1 MNLKRKGIQITL
13 IAIATVASI
22 LTLIIHSLSGFFQI
36 YFILSTPAFLWY
48 LVAGACFIP
57 LGAMMIGKTGNLKMA
72 LVTFCI
78 TAVTYI
84 VTSNLALIL
93 LSLAIIMIDWC
104 FIKYI
109 KNRPLRIVLSS
120 IPMTF
125 CLVALY
131 AFDMKLGT
139 LSYEGGIVVAAMF
152 IVVLLENTIFTYMMG
167 AVSRK
172 LEQSDKKLADNMIR
186 KHSVNVKI
194 MVLINVACGI
204 IVLLF
209 GYFSYR
215 ALKAQVAE
223 NANNN
228 NLLLQG
234 VIAENLTESVEAI
247 VAGED
252 GIMDQIGTIVADSVK
267 GIPLNLPTYILI
279 ARQDENDN
287 FADLGYFAI
296 ERADDQDILYEATW
310 IPSEAS
316 LDSVFMYTYVP
327 EDYRILVRAVT
338 AQKIS
343 EKQADVLMDVIGA
356 LIVVFVFVNLVAQ
369 ELVYITLVKPINQLA
384 EVASGFEY
392 GTQEQ
397 VEQSKQTLLDLDIN
411 SGDEVESLYMVL
423 NTTMTSMA
431 DYITDIKEASRKVSL
446 MQHNVITTMAD
457 IIESRDENTGG
468 HVKRTAVYVNMI
480 ANKLREKGKYPEILT
495 DKYIEN
501 MVVAAPLHDMGK
513 IHVPD
518 AILNKNGRLDDDEF
532 SIMQLHAKIGKELLE
547 HASDQLGTFEYLDV
561 ALKMAGSHH
570 EWWNGK
576 GYPEKISG
584 EAIPLCARIMAVADV
599 FDALVSKR
607 CYKEGMPSEKAF
619 SIIEEESGT
628 HFDPV
633 VAQAF
638 LDCKEQ
644 IIEYLE
650 K

>member
-13 IAIATVASI
+13 IAIATLASI
-22 LTLIIHSLSGFFQI
+22 LTLIIHSLSGLFQI
-36 YFILSTPAFLWY
+36 YFIFSTPAFLWY
-48 LVAGACFIP
+48 LIAGACFIP
-57 LGAMMIGKTGNLKMA
+57 LGATMIGKTGNLKMA

-78 TAVTYI
+78 TGVGYI
-84 VTSNLALIL
+84 VASNLALIL
-93 LSLAIIMIDWC
+93 LSLAIVLIDWC
-104 FIKYI
+104 CAKHIH
-109 KNRPLRIVLSS
+109 NRPLRIVLSS
-120 IPMTF
+120 IPMTICATMLYYF
-125 CLVALY
+125 DLSLY
-131 AFDMKLGT
+131 A
-139 LSYEGGIVVAAMF
+139 LSRDKGIISAAMF
-152 IVVLLENTIFTYMMG
+152 IVILLENTIFTYLME
-167 AVSRK
+167 AVARK
-172 LEQSDKKLADNMIR
+172 LEHSDKKLADSMIR
-186 KHSVNVKI
+186 KRSVNVKI
-194 MVLINVACGI
+194 MLLINVACSI

-223 NANNN
+223 NAGNN

-234 VIAENLTESVEAI
+234 VIADNLTESVDAI

-252 GIMDQIGTIVADSVK
+252 GVMDQIAPIVADSINGVP
-267 GIPLNLPTYILI
+267 ISLPTYILI

-287 FADLGYFAI
+287 IADLGYFTI
-296 ERADDQDILYEATW
+296 DRTEGHDILYEATW
-310 IPSEAS
+310 VPSEVK
-316 LDSVFMYTYVP
+316 LDNVFLYTYVP
-327 EDYRILVRAVT
+327 GDYRILVRAVT

-343 EKQADVLMDVIGA
+343 EKQADVLKDVIGA

-397 VEQSKQTLLDLDIN
+397 VQQSKQTLLNLDIH
-411 SGDEVESLYMVL
+411 SGDEVESLYTVL

-480 ANKLREKGKYPEILT
+480 ANKLREEGKYPEILT

-644 IIEYLE
+644 IIEYL
-650 K
+650 KK